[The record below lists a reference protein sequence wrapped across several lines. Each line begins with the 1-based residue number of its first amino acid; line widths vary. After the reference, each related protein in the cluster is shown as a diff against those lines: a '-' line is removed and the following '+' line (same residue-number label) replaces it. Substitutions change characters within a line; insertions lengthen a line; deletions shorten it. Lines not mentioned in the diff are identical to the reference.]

1 MTLNITR
8 RIAPLFIGVLALIPV
23 LAFAAAPFTAAASG
37 LTTDIMTIITP
48 LAGLAV
54 IVIGL
59 LALMNII
66 HWAWLGGALLGMGLI
81 FGNAQVVTWFRG
93 LMGV

>member
-1 MTLNITR
+1 MKLKITR
-8 RIAPLFIGVLALIPV
+8 CIASLSLGALALIPV

-37 LTTDIMTIITP
+37 LTTDVMTIITP

-59 LALMNII
+59 LALINVI
-66 HWAWLGGALLGMGLI
+66 HWAWLGGALIGMGLI
-81 FGNAQVVTWFRG
+81 FGNAQVVAWFRG

>member
-1 MTLNITR
+1 MNSKIVRPVAALCLGALALT
-8 RIAPLFIGVLALIPV
+8 PVLAL
-23 LAFAAAPFTAAASG
+23 ATAPFTAAASG
-37 LTTDIMTIITP
+37 LSADIMTIITP

-59 LALMNII
+59 LAIVNIV
-66 HWAWLGGALLGMGLI
+66 HWAWLGGALIGMGLI
-81 FGNAQVVTWFRG
+81 FGHDQVVTWFRT

>member
-1 MTLNITR
+1 MKLKLSR
-8 RIAPLFIGVLALIPV
+8 GIASLLIGAVVLIPV
-23 LAFAAAPFTAAASG
+23 LAYAVPPFTAAAGG
-37 LTTDIMTIITP
+37 LTADVMTIITP

-59 LALMNII
+59 LALINVI
-66 HWAWLGGALLGMGLI
+66 HWGWLAGALIGIGLI
-81 FGNAQVVTWFRG
+81 FGHDQVVSWFRG